1 MAVIWKRR
9 ERIGVLRCSDL
20 TERYLRVNWR
30 TEDLSRNPLS
40 RLCFSRPSSIL
51 LPVSLQHFSTYF
63 INPSLRPSSSFSPS
77 FFILLPVLLFPSPR
91 TSLSFSPSFFILLPV
106 PLQSFSSY
114 FIDPS
119 PRPSLSFSPSSSILL
134 PVLLHPSPCPFS
146 TLLPVL
152 IQSFSL
158 SLYNPS
164 PRPSLSFSPSHF
176 NTFPLTSSIL
186 LPVPLES
193 FAMETEI
200 FSCSKVYIDC
210 LSPHQTTILLPVL
223 L

>member
-1 MAVIWKRR
+1 MIWKRR

-63 INPSLRPSSSFSPS
+63 NNPSLRPSSSFSPS
-77 FFILLPVLLFPSPR
+77 FFILLPVLLYPSPR
-91 TSLSFSPSFFILLPV
+91 PSLSFSLSLFNPSPPTSSILLPGLLYPSPRPHQSFSPSFFILLLV
-106 PLQSFSSY
+106 PFQH
-114 FIDPS
+114 
-119 PRPSLSFSPSSSILL
+119 FSPYL
-134 PVLLHPSPCPFS
+134 F
-146 TLLPVL
+146 
-152 IQSFSL
+152 
-158 SLYNPS
+158 NPS
-164 PRPSLSFSPSHF
+164 QCPSLSFSPSHF